1 MSVAD
6 VPPNHWAASY
16 ISFAATRGWVN
27 GYADGTFRP
36 ENPITRAEVAA
47 VTCRLLERTADQ
59 DYIRSHP
66 DELRTFHD
74 MAEGHWAYWY
84 VMEAA
89 NGTTIRGPEAARPGS
104 GCIRDG
110 RPGPAAT
117 AN

>member
-1 MSVAD
+1 M
-6 VPPNHWAASY
+6 
-16 ISFAATRGWVN
+16 N

-66 DELRTFHD
+66 EELRTFHD
-74 MAEGHWAYWY
+74 VAEGHWAYWY

-89 NGTTIRGPEAARPGS
+89 NGHDYTRAGS
-104 GCIRDG
+104 GETWLRLH
-110 RPGPAAT
+110 P
-117 AN
+117 